1 MFALSYN
8 HRRAALLAT
17 TSATTTHSV
26 PNASPQGNGALLSEV
41 SKRDKPWDKHKGEA
55 DAIAILYTMLVGLV
69 DSAWF
74 ARLAERVFE
83 CSRWLEFALHPDR
96 GGTGEVRFRLKTARF
111 CRVRY
116 CPICQW
122 RRSLLWAWRL
132 IEFLKRPE
140 VKAVKGRWIMLTLTV
155 PTVPIGKL
163 GSTIE
168 VMNKAWGRLIKRKAW
183 PALGFLRST
192 EFTRRPNDYV
202 HPHFHALMLVPSS
215 YFGKKYLSQKA
226 WTTLWKEALRAD
238 YNPIV
243 HVKVFKSKMV
253 ADPETG
259 EMIELAPVE
268 GIKYPVKP
276 AELIKGGTQKDAE
289 WLAELTRQTDH
300 KRFLATGGLLKN
312 LMLDEETEEELL
324 TPNGDTA
331 KDELEEL
338 KPWHFLW
345 FDHHYR
351 RRSSGYVAE

>member
-1 MFALSYN
+1 
-8 HRRAALLAT
+8 
-17 TSATTTHSV
+17 V
-26 PNASPQGNGALLSEV
+26 SE
-41 SKRDKPWDKHKGEA
+41 RDKPWDKHKTEA
-55 DAIAILYTMLVGLV
+55 DAVAILYAMLIGLV

-74 ARLAERVFE
+74 AKLAERVFQ

-96 GGTGEVRFRLKTARF
+96 QGTGQVRFRLKSARF

-116 CPICQW
+116 CPLCQW

-155 PTVPIGKL
+155 PTVPIGEL
-163 GSTIE
+163 ACTIDA
-168 VMNKAWGRLIKRKAW
+168 MNKAWHRLIKRKAW

-202 HPHFHALMLVPSS
+202 HPHFHVLMLVPSS
-215 YFGKKYLSQKA
+215 YFTKKYLSQEA
-226 WTTLWKEALRAD
+226 WTTLWKEALRAE
-238 YNPIV
+238 YTPIV
-243 HVKVFKSKMV
+243 HVKVFKSKVV

-276 AELIKGGTQKDAE
+276 AEIIKGGTQKDAL

-300 KRFLATGGLLKN
+300 KRFLATGGLLKD
-312 LMLDEETEEELL
+312 LMLDEEEKNDDLL
-324 TPNGDTA
+324 RPGEALNE
-331 KDELEEL
+331 ELEEL

-351 RRSSGYVAE
+351 RRSSGYAAELSEATAIP